1 MVGYFTLALKVLFIR
16 RTPALNNKMRTRLLR
31 FSQVN
36 NEMNGY
42 EISAPLIAQLGKN
55 YTNNYRKLITGDEL
69 LNIACE
75 KVRSIQ
81 SIAGSKIAYLEC
93 QDKPVLT
100 KLYTENGFI
109 EFDRRQLDAKER
121 TKLGCDYLLQMLRYF

>member
-31 FSQVN
+31 FSQLN

-42 EISAPLIAQLGKN
+42 GISAPLIAQLGKN

-93 QDKPVLT
+93 QDKPVAYSRFPRPT
-100 KLYTENGFI
+100 GP
-109 EFDRRQLDAKER
+109 
-121 TKLGCDYLLQMLRYF
+121 